1 MVAQR
6 TVLTRRGDGGSLML
20 ELIVAIG
27 VLGYVLGSFAAT
39 YWHEMKLGKARY
51 WRAIA
56 IEIVDGEMEALLAGE
71 WRAFNEGTH
80 EYPIRADAAANL
92 PDGQFLFTRKDKTLK
107 LEWRPAQKGRG
118 GNVIREA
125 TLP

>member
-27 VLGYVLGSFAAT
+27 LLTFLLASFAASH
-39 YWHEMKLGKARY
+39 WHEVKLGKARY

-71 WRAFNEGTH
+71 WRACAKGTQGY
-80 EYPIRADAAANL
+80 EVRADAAANL
-92 PDGQFLFTRKDKTLK
+92 PQGKFLFTRKGKTIR
-107 LEWRPAQKGRG
+107 LEWRPARRGRG